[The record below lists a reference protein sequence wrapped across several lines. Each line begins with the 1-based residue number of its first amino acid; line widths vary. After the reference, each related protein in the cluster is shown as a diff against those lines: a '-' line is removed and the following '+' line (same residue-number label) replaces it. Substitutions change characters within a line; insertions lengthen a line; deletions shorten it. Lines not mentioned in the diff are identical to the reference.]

1 MPGAM
6 LEVLRVF
13 GHDLDSRRRT
23 LMTKVILTA
32 MQQGSIRTL
41 SLAGHT
47 RAPPVDSQADSRNA
61 IWNHLGPR
69 ATSRAVRSHLLESVR
84 VLLSHLVTCELCRR
98 VQH

>member
-1 MPGAM
+1 
-6 LEVLRVF
+6 
-13 GHDLDSRRRT
+13 
-23 LMTKVILTA
+23 MTKVILTA

-47 RAPPVDSQADSRNA
+47 RAPSVDSQADSRNA

-84 VLLSHLVTCELCRR
+84 VLLSHLVTCELCRH